1 MPEESKIKKINA
13 RRVYDSR
20 GNPTIEVDIIT
31 NNNTLGRAMSPSG
44 ASTGSHE
51 VIELRDKDEM
61 YFGKDVKNAIKIVN
75 EDLSPLLLNISCLD
89 QKSFDNILNKYDQT
103 LLKSKIGG
111 NTCIALSLA
120 NYICAANYQNKP
132 LYEYN

>member
-61 YFGKDVKNAIKIVN
+61 YFGKDVKKAYVSF
-75 EDLSPLLLNISCLD
+75 LISC
-89 QKSFDNILNKYDQT
+89 QSFKCLN
-103 LLKSKIGG
+103 
-111 NTCIALSLA
+111 
-120 NYICAANYQNKP
+120 
-132 LYEYN
+132 